1 MILHGPFTLEIT
13 NFVSILRFAC
23 PKSEYRK
30 PTQNQAPT
38 YCNFFES

>member
-30 PTQNQAPT
+30 PAQDPT